1 MKFSVFRLISLTFS
15 LVIDSQLA
23 DRFRLPPTV
32 SDTAGLGDLF
42 VDETGGDK
50 DDCLSESFSLS
61 FELLLV
67 RSVTDRLMKLRPVD
81 EVAAASG
88 REEFSEVPFEPSV

>member
-1 MKFSVFRLISLTFS
+1 M
-15 LVIDSQLA
+15 IDSQLA
-23 DRFRLPPTV
+23 DRFRLLLTV
-32 SDTAGLGDLF
+32 SEIASGLGDRF

-67 RSVTDRLMKLRPVD
+67 RRVTDRLMKLRPVD
-81 EVAAASG
+81 DDAAASG
-88 REEFSEVPFEPSV
+88 RDEFSEMPLVSAFEPRV